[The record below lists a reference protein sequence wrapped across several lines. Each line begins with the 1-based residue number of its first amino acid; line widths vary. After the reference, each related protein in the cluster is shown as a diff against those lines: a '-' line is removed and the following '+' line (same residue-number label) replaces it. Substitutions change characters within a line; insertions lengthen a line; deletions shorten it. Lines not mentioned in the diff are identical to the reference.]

1 MRMRAT
7 RATLRGRLRR
17 PLRGLRPRAVTA
29 ESLRDA
35 LAGVLDPEYP
45 VSLVDLGLIRGLA
58 VADGTA
64 KVEVTFC
71 SLGCPCTELIR
82 DDIEERLLELPG
94 IHAVEIEEVYEPWSR
109 ADISP
114 RGLARLRQVGV
125 T

>member
-1 MRMRAT
+1 MSA
-7 RATLRGRLRR
+7 
-17 PLRGLRPRAVTA
+17 AVTA
-29 ESLRDA
+29 DTLRDA

-45 VSLVDLGLIRGLA
+45 VSLVDMGLIRSLA
-58 VADGTA
+58 VEEGTA
-64 KVEVTFC
+64 KVAVTFC

-94 IHAVEIEEVYEPWSR
+94 IRAVEIEEVYEPWSR

>member
-1 MRMRAT
+1 MSPT
-7 RATLRGRLRR
+7 
-17 PLRGLRPRAVTA
+17 VTA

-58 VADGTA
+58 VEDGTA

>member
-1 MRMRAT
+1 MRAS
-7 RATLRGRLRR
+7 RPTLRGRLRR
-17 PLRGLRPRAVTA
+17 PLRGLRSRAVTA

-58 VADGTA
+58 VEDGTA
-64 KVEVTFC
+64 KVDVTFC

>member
-1 MRMRAT
+1 MSA
-7 RATLRGRLRR
+7 
-17 PLRGLRPRAVTA
+17 AVTA
-29 ESLRDA
+29 DTLRDA

-45 VSLVDLGLIRGLA
+45 VSLVDMGLIRSLA
-58 VADGTA
+58 VEEGTA
-64 KVEVTFC
+64 KVAVTFC

-94 IHAVEIEEVYEPWSR
+94 IRAVEIEEVYEPWSR

-114 RGLARLRQVGV
+114 RGLALLRQVGV

>member
-1 MRMRAT
+1 MRAA

-17 PLRGLRPRAVTA
+17 PLRGLRPRPAVTA
-29 ESLRDA
+29 KSLRDA

-58 VADGTA
+58 VEDGTA

>member
-1 MRMRAT
+1 
-7 RATLRGRLRR
+7 LSV
-17 PLRGLRPRAVTA
+17 VTPDDLHA
-29 ESLRDA
+29 A

-58 VADGTA
+58 VEDGTA

-94 IHAVEIEEVYEPWSR
+94 IERVEIEEVFEPWSR

-114 RGLARLRQVGV
+114 LGLAQLRQVGV
-125 T
+125 A